1 MNINLTDILVLFI
14 IAAIMFQFWRIRAIS
29 EQAKVYLENYCELNG
44 LQLISI
50 ARSKTRVILFKA
62 KLDWYTEFSFE
73 FSSTGEERYLGTLK
87 MRGLSVENVDVPAYR
102 IS

>member
-1 MNINLTDILVLFI
+1 MNFNLTDILVLFI
-14 IAAIMFQFWRIRAIS
+14 IAAIAFQFWRIRGIS
-29 EQAKVYLENYCELNG
+29 EQAKVYLEKYCEING

-50 ARSKTRVILFKA
+50 ARSKTKVIFHKA

-73 FSSTGEERYLGTLK
+73 FSSTGEERYLGLLK
-87 MRGLSVENVDVPAYR
+87 MRGVSVDDVNVPAYR